1 LKQLVIAI
9 IALSLIGGAT
19 LSQEL
24 AESPAPAPAPSPG
37 EEEAAGG
44 RVTLVLR
51 GGASVTGDLL
61 REKTDALV
69 LDLGFTVLTVPTAS
83 ILERLADGV
92 APGLAA
98 AGSGDTFYRESKPGS
113 LEERTLKDLADEL
126 GESVA
131 LVTTPGGLGSGFAID
146 DRGHFVTNFH
156 VVQGEQEIALTLLRR
171 ENATQDRIKLEKVRI
186 VAVSPFLDL
195 ALLKATLPEDVK
207 VTGLPL
213 ASSEALVNGLPV
225 FAIGNPLGLE
235 RTVSEGIISNARRSF
250 EGQLFLQTTTPLNPG
265 NSGGP
270 LLNLRGEVI
279 GVTNMKAGLFSEGLS
294 FAIPSDT
301 LKFFLRNRD
310 VLAFDKDNPG
320 SGFRYLPPPGKDEP
334 STGKDMRQ

>member
-1 LKQLVIAI
+1 MAFLLA
-9 IALSLIGGAT
+9 AGAFA
-19 LSQEL
+19 QEIP
-24 AESPAPAPAPSPG
+24 AEVEEIPAPAV
-37 EEEAAGG
+37 EETST

-51 GGASVTGDLL
+51 GGVSITGDLL
-61 REKTDALV
+61 REKNDALV
-69 LDLGFTVLTVPTAS
+69 MDLGFTVISVPTS
-83 ILERLADGV
+83 NILERVTDGV
-92 APGLAA
+92 AAGVAA
-98 AGSGDTFYRESKPGS
+98 SGRATTLYREAAPGT
-113 LEERTLKDLADEL
+113 LEERSLKELADDL

-131 LVTTPGGLGSGFAID
+131 LVTTPNGLGSSFAVD

-156 VVQGEQEIALTLLRR
+156 VVQGEQDISLMILRR
-171 ENATQDRIKLEKVRI
+171 KNSFQDRVKLEKVKI
-186 VAVSPFLDL
+186 VAISPFLDL
-195 ALLKATLPEDVK
+195 ALLKATLPEDMQ

-213 ASSEALVNGLPV
+213 ASSEEIINGMPV

-250 EGQLFLQTTTPLNPG
+250 EGQLFLQTTAPINPG

-320 SGFRYLPPPGKDEP
+320 SGFRYLPPPGILPDAGGAAAVEQVK
-334 STGKDMRQ
+334 GKEAGQ